1 MKNTV
6 ENKQLSH
13 NDGNTM
19 LGDMHYEKFIDKFPN
34 SILVDKVF
42 GDGNKLI
49 YIGFNEHCRIG
60 LRYLIRVDS
69 SVSVIDMHELAEE
82 IEDYLIEEFGMFDR
96 HEDFEEY
103 CEDNGYDISECSPSC
118 QCNIHSE
125 IFDEWFF
132 NQFPKVDISGGCS
145 NWDDVWNIA

>member
-1 MKNTV
+1 MHKSSIDI
-6 ENKQLSH
+6 QG
-13 NDGNTM
+13 NDANAM
-19 LGDMHYEKFIDKFPN
+19 LGDVHYQKFISKFPN

-49 YIGFNEHCRIG
+49 YIGFNEHRRIG
-60 LRYLIRVDS
+60 LRYLVRVDS
-69 SVSVIDMHELAEE
+69 SVSVIDMHDLAEE
-82 IEDYLIEEFGMFDR
+82 IENYLVEEFGMFDR
-96 HEDFEEY
+96 HEDFEEW
-103 CEDNGYDISECSPSC
+103 CKENNHDISNCSPSC
-118 QCNIHSE
+118 FCNVHNK

>member
-19 LGDMHYEKFIDKFPN
+19 LGDMHYEKFIEKFPN

-82 IEDYLIEEFGMFDR
+82 IEDRSEE
-96 HEDFEEY
+96 HT
-103 CEDNGYDISECSPSC
+103 SELQSRGHLVCRLLL
-118 QCNIHSE
+118 E
-125 IFDEWFF
+125 
-132 NQFPKVDISGGCS
+132 K
-145 NWDDVWNIA
+145 